1 MRLPTS
7 RSTRT
12 STATSWS
19 NPDIRWLLS
28 TVPSAMIFDDHE
40 VHDDWNISDSWIEEM
55 RAKPWWHERVT
66 GAFMAYFLYQH
77 LGISRRESWRKNRSF
92 TSFKV
97 TTTAVRV
104 CESALGDGTKIALR
118 VAGHTTVILVVHG
131 FSSSTRALPGSSSKA
146 DGR

>member
-1 MRLPTS
+1 
-7 RSTRT
+7 
-12 STATSWS
+12 
-19 NPDIRWLLS
+19 
-28 TVPSAMIFDDHE
+28 MIFDDHE

-77 LGISRRESWRKNRSF
+77 LGNLCRLSSRKNRSF
-92 TSFKV
+92 TSFRV

-104 CESALGDGTKIALR
+104 CESALGGGTKIAPR
-118 VAGHTTVILVVHG
+118 VAGPTTGILVVHG
-131 FSSSTRALPGSSSKA
+131 FSCSTRARPGSSWKA